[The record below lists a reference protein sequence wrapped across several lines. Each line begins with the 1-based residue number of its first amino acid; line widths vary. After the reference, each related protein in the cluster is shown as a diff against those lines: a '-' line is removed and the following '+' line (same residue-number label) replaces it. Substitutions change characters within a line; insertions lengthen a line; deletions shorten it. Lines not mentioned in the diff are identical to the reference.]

1 MKKYLILLLLSI
13 HFFSAHAQFLSKQSA
28 MIRDKDLA
36 WDNISNHES
45 VKPPKNPEIEKT
57 QEIIGTATCFCKVS
71 FNNLTGQTGSSG
83 VCLDLTSAVGK
94 TYSGVFP
101 MKDENR
107 KDCQT
112 RCSDVAASLSATQK
126 QAIADCAC
134 SNGVGSGTAI
144 RAYGAVGTKEYQ
156 SDQTLGT
163 LVNNPEVK
171 NTTCKCP
178 IGWLSN
184 TTNIDGGVTTDGNCK
199 KIVCQP
205 IGVAPPPNGTPVGT
219 WGFIWG
225 NALYAIGS
233 NVNGG
238 AANCV
243 TVLVSPKVCKLQ

>member
-1 MKKYLILLLLSI
+1 MKKYLILLVLSI
-13 HFFSAHAQFLSKQSA
+13 NFYSIHAQFLSKQSA
-28 MIRDKDLA
+28 LVNDKDLV
-36 WDNISNHES
+36 WDNMPNYENE
-45 VKPPKNPEIEKT
+45 KLPKNPDGEKV
-57 QEIIGTATCFCKVS
+57 QEIIGTATCFCVVS
-71 FNNLTGQTGSSG
+71 FNNLTGQTGRSG
-83 VCLDLTSAVGK
+83 VCLDLTGTVNKS
-94 TYSGVFP
+94 YSGLLP
-101 MKDENR
+101 MKDDNR

-112 RCSDVAASLSATQK
+112 RCSDAAAKLSATQK

-134 SNGVGSGTAI
+134 SNGVGTGTTI

-156 SDQTLGT
+156 SDQSLGT
-163 LVNNPEVK
+163 LTNNAQVS

-178 IGWLSN
+178 VGWLSN
-184 TTNIDGGVTTDGNCK
+184 TTNIDGGITTDGNCK

-243 TVLVSPKVCKLQ
+243 TVVVSPKVCKLQ

>member
-1 MKKYLILLLLSI
+1 MKKYLILLVLSI
-13 HFFSAHAQFLSKQSA
+13 HFYSADAQLLSKHSSLA
-28 MIRDKDLA
+28 SDKDLL
-36 WDNISNHES
+36 WDNMPNSENE
-45 VKPPKNPEIEKT
+45 KPPKNPNGEKA

-112 RCSDVAASLSATQK
+112 RCSDAAAALSATQK

-134 SNGVGSGTAI
+134 SNGVGTGTTI

-156 SDQTLGT
+156 SDESLGT
-163 LVNNPEVK
+163 LTNNAQVS

-178 IGWLSN
+178 VGWLSN
-184 TTNIDGGVTTDGNCK
+184 TTNIDGGITTDGNCK

-205 IGVAPPPNGTPVGT
+205 IGVAPPANGTPVGT
-219 WGFIWG
+219 WGFTWG
-225 NALYAIGS
+225 NALYAYG
-233 NVNGG
+233 NAANAG

-243 TVLVSPKVCKLQ
+243 TVVVSPKVCKLQ